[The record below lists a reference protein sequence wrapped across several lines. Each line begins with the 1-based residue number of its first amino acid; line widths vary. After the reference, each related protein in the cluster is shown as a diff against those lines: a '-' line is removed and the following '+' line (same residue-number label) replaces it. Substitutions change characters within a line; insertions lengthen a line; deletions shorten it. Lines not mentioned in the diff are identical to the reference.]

1 MKSDCQGHGGR
12 FFACEK
18 YSPLDING
26 FTHKL
31 SSALQTIYCV
41 QPCHAASGK
50 KEGGKYLVNDISV
63 EDVVE
68 SLLEKYKGKISHP
81 MYEELG
87 KDLTALTMSVFT
99 VVSEGIKPD
108 RILIH
113 INPQKVDAELLI
125 QMSDDWVDYVIGEL
139 GLNPSDAVMITP
151 I

>member
-1 MKSDCQGHGGR
+1 M
-12 FFACEK
+12 
-18 YSPLDING
+18 
-26 FTHKL
+26 
-31 SSALQTIYCV
+31 
-41 QPCHAASGK
+41 
-50 KEGGKYLVNDISV
+50 VNDITV

-99 VVSEGIKPD
+99 VSSEGIKPD

-113 INPQKVDAELLI
+113 INPQKVDSELLI